1 MKRSLMLVAMF
12 VSSSVFAVPDYEN
25 CAQDSSTDVC
35 QAYLAGLKQAKSA
48 LESTELV
55 DQDSS
60 YRSRALEQRAGE
72 RYRMIALIAQKSS
85 PSAE

>member
-1 MKRSLMLVAMF
+1 MKRSLVLVAMF
-12 VSSSVFAVPDYEN
+12 IPSMVFAVPNYES

-72 RYRMIALIAQKSS
+72 RYRMIALIAQKSAS
-85 PSAE
+85 SDE